1 MWSRWHIAHAFFA
14 VVRAE
19 EHTRRPAP
27 VGLIALTRNKIQRL
41 FTTAVVRPMR
51 DAALRLD
58 YHRTLC
64 GRDHE

>member
-1 MWSRWHIAHAFFA
+1 VVALGHLAHTFLA

-19 EHTRRPAP
+19 EHTRGPAP
-27 VGLIALTRNKIQRL
+27 VGLIALTCNEIL